1 MPPILKMK
9 VSGWMNISIY
19 KWPKELKKKTS
30 LVEEHSASACKA
42 MVWTLAS
49 NTNKN
54 LMKWSPR
61 KAKLQAEAALVAS
74 CDGVLAFIPL
84 GTGPRLR

>member
-42 MVWTLAS
+42 MV
-49 NTNKN
+49 
-54 LMKWSPR
+54 
-61 KAKLQAEAALVAS
+61 
-74 CDGVLAFIPL
+74 
-84 GTGPRLR
+84 